1 MIREEKQTCMTGVI
15 YRYASQKKKNKKE
28 EERIRINKIM
38 LNQISLPQIV

>member
-15 YRYASQKKKNKKE
+15 YIYASQKKNKKE